1 MSILIHLFYTGEGDN
16 ARKFAMEMESRQIAK
31 KIREEEGNIRYEY
44 FFPFNDPHSVLLID
58 EWENQEAIDLH
69 HASNMMKDL
78 AELRDKYDLH
88 MKIQRYISDQDGIP
102 ERDQNFLRK

>member
-44 FFPFNDPHSVLLID
+44 FFHSTIHILF
-58 EWENQEAIDLH
+58 
-69 HASNMMKDL
+69 
-78 AELRDKYDLH
+78 Y
-88 MKIQRYISDQDGIP
+88 
-102 ERDQNFLRK
+102 